1 MHNVTT
7 IGWLA
12 NRALTH
18 DVAAQTVPAS
28 STTATATE
36 VLGNVLRWTNSI
48 PSWAV
53 LAMIILAA
61 SGVCCTVIFR
71 SRAEFK
77 TSSSQ
82 YQSMTSEIDSMR
94 QANQSLQVVS
104 PSRKPPNRAPLGD
117 GKLHGREWNI
127 CRRSDMVSPLEKSA
141 CRSFAA
147 SSSRFLR

>member
-18 DVAAQTVPAS
+18 DVAAQTLPAS
-28 STTATATE
+28 SPTATATE
-36 VLGNVLRWTNSI
+36 VLGNVVRWTNSI

-77 TSSSQ
+77 TSTSQ
-82 YQSMTSEIDSMR
+82 YKSMTSEIDSMR
-94 QANQSLQVVS
+94 QANQSLQVEINRLTTDSHAIELAARQRLGMV
-104 PSRKPPNRAPLGD
+104 RPNDVVVPI
-117 GKLHGREWNI
+117 ESI
-127 CRRSDMVSPLEKSA
+127 
-141 CRSFAA
+141 
-147 SSSRFLR
+147 SSSTSFGTLSFVR

>member
-1 MHNVTT
+1 MAGSR
-7 IGWLA
+7 IGPL
-12 NRALTH
+12 L
-18 DVAAQTVPAS
+18 
-28 STTATATE
+28 TE

-94 QANQSLQVVS
+94 QANQSLQVEINRLTSDSHAIELAARQRLGMV
-104 PSRKPPNRAPLGD
+104 RPNDVVVPI
-117 GKLHGREWNI
+117 ESI
-127 CRRSDMVSPLEKSA
+127 
-141 CRSFAA
+141 
-147 SSSRFLR
+147 SSSTSLGTLSFVR

>member
-36 VLGNVLRWTNSI
+36 VLGNVLRWTYSI

-77 TSSSQ
+77 TSTSQ
-82 YQSMTSEIDSMR
+82 YKSMTSEIDSMR
-94 QANQSLQVVS
+94 QANQSLQVEINRLTTDSHAIELAARQRLGMV
-104 PSRKPPNRAPLGD
+104 RPNDVVVPI
-117 GKLHGREWNI
+117 ESI
-127 CRRSDMVSPLEKSA
+127 
-141 CRSFAA
+141 
-147 SSSRFLR
+147 SSSTSFGTLSFVR

>member
-1 MHNVTT
+1 LHNVTT

-94 QANQSLQVVS
+94 QANQSLQVEINRLTSDSHAIELAARQRLGMV
-104 PSRKPPNRAPLGD
+104 RPNDVVVPI
-117 GKLHGREWNI
+117 ESI
-127 CRRSDMVSPLEKSA
+127 
-141 CRSFAA
+141 
-147 SSSRFLR
+147 SSSTSLGTLSFVR